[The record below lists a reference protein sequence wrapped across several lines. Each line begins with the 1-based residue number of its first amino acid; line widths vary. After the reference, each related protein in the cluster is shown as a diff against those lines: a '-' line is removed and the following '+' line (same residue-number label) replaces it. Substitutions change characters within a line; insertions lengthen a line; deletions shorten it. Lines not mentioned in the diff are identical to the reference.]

1 MQHRYSLEQLD
12 RDQLINSNLE
22 VVKRVAYYYA
32 ARVKGVI
39 EVEDLLQLGMIGL
52 IEAAQKYTSKEGIP
66 FAAYARLRIKG
77 AIVDYLRKSSN
88 LCRGTIKRKQDY
100 ERAKQKIEKQL
111 NRRPTSKEIST
122 ELHVDELTLASWEK
136 DFAAAHSQSIEEAME
151 QYGDFLFSIEQGVE
165 DKIYNDQL
173 ENLLLQKLDMLNAQ
187 QLMVLQLYYV
197 EELNVY
203 EIAEILTITTGRVS
217 QIKSA
222 AIQKLRN
229 EIEKET
235 R

>member
-66 FAAYARLRIKG
+66 FAAYARLRVNV

-136 DFAAAHSQSIEEAME
+136 DFAAAQSQSIEEAME

-173 ENLLLQKLDMLNAQ
+173 ENLLLQKLDLLNAQ

>member
-136 DFAAAHSQSIEEAME
+136 DFAAAQSQSIEEAME

>member
-66 FAAYARLRIKG
+66 FAAYARLRVKG

-136 DFAAAHSQSIEEAME
+136 DFAAAQSQSIEEAME

-173 ENLLLQKLDMLNAQ
+173 EKLLLQKLDMLNAQ

-229 EIEKET
+229 EIEIET

>member
-52 IEAAQKYTSKEGIP
+52 IEAAQKYTSKEGVP

-136 DFAAAHSQSIEEAME
+136 DFAAAQSQSIEEAME

-229 EIEKET
+229 EIEIET